1 MKTTAYQKAHCNM
14 CAPADDKLPGILCDP
29 CFEIACDI
37 AESNRRKFQKLLSA
51 GVSRRMANEI
61 MIRRIDGELPS

>member
-1 MKTTAYQKAHCNM
+1 MTNREKHCVQ
-14 CAPADDKLPGILCDP
+14 CAPPEERWPGYICDP

-37 AESNRRKFQKLLSA
+37 AEANRRRFQKLLSA

-61 MIRRIDGELPS
+61 MIRRIDRELPS